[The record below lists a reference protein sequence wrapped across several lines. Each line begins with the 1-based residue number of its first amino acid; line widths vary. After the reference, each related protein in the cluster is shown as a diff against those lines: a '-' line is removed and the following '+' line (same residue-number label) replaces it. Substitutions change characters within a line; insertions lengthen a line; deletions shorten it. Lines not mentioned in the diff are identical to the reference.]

1 MELDIKGDVLSG
13 GTLVRRQASRRA
25 LVEFGRFG
33 ERVASVRIRIAER
46 RPPASP
52 RYHCGVGVRVIDG
65 QGSTGLVLSQG
76 QDDDVMRAVEIA
88 IARAGTKTGGEIARA
103 DEALRA
109 RRRWVV
115 QPAAMAGGGVT

>member
-1 MELDIKGDVLSG
+1 MELDIKGDLLSG

-46 RPPASP
+46 RAPATP
-52 RYHCGVGVRVIDG
+52 RYHCGVAVRVIGADA
-65 QGSTGLVLSQG
+65 SSNLVLSQG

-88 IARAGTKTGGEIARA
+88 VARAGTKTGGEIERA
-103 DEALRA
+103 DEAWRA
-109 RRRWVV
+109 RRRWVG
-115 QPAAMAGGGVT
+115 QPAAVAGGA